1 MKLFTLC
8 AIAPIPSL
16 SSVVPHEPSRKNIL
30 SRASTDT
37 PNEPPAV
44 PPNQDDC
51 HFQVF
56 TQSIDHF
63 GQHNGTFRQK
73 YNMVTDFFKPGGPI
87 FFYQGE
93 EQTYLDCVDTSIAY
107 TWAKET
113 NGIAVTLEH
122 RYFGESAP
130 FGASDPTKQ
139 VEEYAY
145 LTLDNVMADGVAFMD
160 HIKQNIT
167 GAQDSKVIVLSG
179 SYGGFLSTMYRQN
192 HPEAI
197 YGAIAS
203 APPVEAISNN
213 SHSQNYWNWNIWL
226 NNVYQDRSAL
236 ASSRIKN
243 AIKTLEQRIK
253 SGNLTSLKDE
263 LGLCY
268 VPKRNE
274 FTSINSWLQ
283 TSLSQAAEFN
293 YATKRPGRSSIALP
307 LEVIVNTTTQPQIEP
322 MQIINEALWLW
333 FGPSSGLNLSC
344 IDYRDENALL
354 ASVPMI
360 QQSIF
365 MYLTCKYFPMEALPD
380 VPNGTIF
387 YPIDAAAKAVAGCDA
402 QYNLSTPSPQ
412 QLRTRYKYTPEDL
425 QNSTRIIW
433 SLGQYDPT
441 SAVSPNQPGINA
453 PTMTADRNVSRILYT
468 SNMAHREDLF
478 APDPSDRDTV
488 IQARAIELET
498 IKGWLGWYGL

>member
-1 MKLFTLC
+1 MKYPSMRLFTLF
-8 AIAPIPSL
+8 AIAPVPSL
-16 SSVVPHEPSRKNIL
+16 SSIVPHEPSRNNIL

-44 PPNQDDC
+44 PPNQNDC
-51 HFQVF
+51 HFQFF

-122 RYFGESAP
+122 RYFGGSAP

-139 VEEYAY
+139 LEEYAY

-243 AIKTLEQRIK
+243 AIRTLEQRFE

-268 VPKRNE
+268 IP
-274 FTSINSWLQ
+274 
-283 TSLSQAAEFN
+283 
-293 YATKRPGRSSIALP
+293 
-307 LEVIVNTTTQPQIEP
+307 
-322 MQIINEALWLW
+322 
-333 FGPSSGLNLSC
+333 
-344 IDYRDENALL
+344 
-354 ASVPMI
+354 
-360 QQSIF
+360 
-365 MYLTCKYFPMEALPD
+365 
-380 VPNGTIF
+380 
-387 YPIDAAAKAVAGCDA
+387 
-402 QYNLSTPSPQ
+402 
-412 QLRTRYKYTPEDL
+412 
-425 QNSTRIIW
+425 
-433 SLGQYDPT
+433 
-441 SAVSPNQPGINA
+441 
-453 PTMTADRNVSRILYT
+453 
-468 SNMAHREDLF
+468 
-478 APDPSDRDTV
+478 
-488 IQARAIELET
+488 
-498 IKGWLGWYGL
+498 